1 MPRKKKDGRFINY
14 YIDRH
19 IFERLERY
27 AHAKGQQMTTA
38 IERILLEYLDKYETA
53 HPFKNTIP
61 KDDTTQS

>member
-27 AHAKGQQMTTA
+27 AHARGQQMTTA
-38 IERILLEYLDKYETA
+38 IERILKEHLDKYEAA
-53 HPFKNTIP
+53 HSLANMVV
-61 KDDTTQS
+61 DDAGKHE